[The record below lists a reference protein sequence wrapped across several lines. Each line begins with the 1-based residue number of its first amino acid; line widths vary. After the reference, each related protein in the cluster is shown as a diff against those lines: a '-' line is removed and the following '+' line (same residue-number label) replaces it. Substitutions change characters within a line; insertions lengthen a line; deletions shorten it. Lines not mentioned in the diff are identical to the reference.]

1 MSAKTVLILAPTLV
15 SVFLVQS
22 YFWVPTFDDQVR
34 GDPGRLTRY
43 IESSIGDASILN
55 PTLSADSAS
64 SGINGLVF
72 EGLID
77 RDMDLSFRGRLAES
91 WQIFEEVYLL
101 VDETQ
106 RFPDGTPVGAEALR
120 RRLEAAMAARHPS
133 LRLVERIEV
142 DPPTNVVEQVEEQP
156 ATKGEPA
163 KTAEVTLRRPPRLK
177 FVLKEVDQ
185 DFFTKLDR
193 LLGGYVGR
201 VRPAQWLDPGL
212 AARLKER
219 AAELLP
225 ATEHNPVIVFQLR
238 KGVRFHDGHAFD
250 SGDVRF
256 TYETIMDPRNL
267 SPRVPD
273 FEAVKSLQTPGPHTV
288 RVTYKRLFQPGFESW
303 GMGILPEHRLN
314 QDALKAE
321 ARALGR
327 DPGRFSV
334 RDSRFNRNPVGTG
347 PFRFVE
353 WKTDQYIRLA
363 RSDGYW
369 EGPPNFQEYLF
380 RIIPDPLTTE
390 LTFYAG
396 TTDEYAAQPHQVERL
411 RKDRRF
417 MQFSGLALGYT
428 YIGYNMRRTPFQDAR
443 VRRALGMAIN
453 TQEIISYVL
462 YGEAERITGPY
473 PKQADFYDQAV
484 QSLPYDPAGALRL
497 LEEAGYRKNGAGWL
511 EKDGKPL
518 AFTLITNSGNETRK
532 AVMAIAQNAWRRLGV
547 KVETLSL
554 EWAVFVNERV
564 NKMDFDALILG
575 WSMGLDADI
584 YQIFH
589 SSQMGPFQ
597 LNFVGYSNP
606 AADELMLRIRQEY
619 NQSRQVAMARE
630 LHRLIARDQPY
641 TFLFVGKWTAL
652 FDRKITRQ
660 VRGPDGTLQY
670 AAIVPTKLGS
680 PKFHFTQWIKVPQPV
695 DGPVHAAR

>member
-15 SVFLVQS
+15 SLFLAQS
-22 YFWVPTFDDQVR
+22 YFWVPSFSDQVR

-64 SGINGLVF
+64 SEIAGLVF
-72 EGLID
+72 DGLID
-77 RDMDLSFRGRLAES
+77 RDMDLSYRGRLAES
-91 WQIFEEVYLL
+91 WRIFEEAYLL

-106 RFPDGTPVGAEALR
+106 RLPDGGPVTAEALR
-120 RRLEAAMAARHPS
+120 RRLEAALAAGQPS
-133 LRLVERIEV
+133 LAAVERIEV
-142 DPPTNVVEQVEEQP
+142 EPGRELSERVEVKP
-156 ATKGEPA
+156 ADKGGPA
-163 KTAEVTLRRPPRLK
+163 KTVQLALRRPPRLK
-177 FVLKEVDQ
+177 FTLREVDQ
-185 DFFTKLDR
+185 DFFAKLDR
-193 LLGGYVGR
+193 LLDGYVGR
-201 VRPAQWLDPGL
+201 IRPTRWLNPGL
-212 AARLKER
+212 EPPLRER
-219 AAELLP
+219 ALELLA
-225 ATEHNPVIVFQLR
+225 ATEHNPVIMFQLR
-238 KGVRFHDGHAFD
+238 KGVRFHDGQEFD
-250 SGDVRF
+250 SRDVRF

-273 FEAVKSLQTPGPHTV
+273 FEPIKSVETPGRHTV

-303 GMGILPEHRLN
+303 GMGMLPEHRLN
-314 QDALKAE
+314 PEALRAE

-327 DPGRFSV
+327 DPDRFTA
-334 RDSRFNRNPVGTG
+334 RDSNFSRHPIGTG

-353 WKTDQYIRLA
+353 WRTDQYIRLA
-363 RSDGYW
+363 RYDGHW
-369 EGPPNFQEYLF
+369 DGPPNFREFLY

-411 RKDRRF
+411 RDDPRF

-428 YIGYNMRRTPFQDAR
+428 YIGYNMRRAPFQDER
-443 VRRALGMAIN
+443 VRTALAMAIN

-462 YGEAERITGPY
+462 YGQAEPITGPF
-473 PKQADFYDQAV
+473 PKQTDFYDPTV
-484 QSLPYDPAGALRL
+484 RPLPHDPAGALRL
-497 LEEAGYRKNGAGWL
+497 LEEAGYRKNGEGWL

-518 AFTLITNSGNETRK
+518 AFTLITNSGNEIRK
-532 AVMAIAQNAWRRLGV
+532 AVMAIAQNAWRRLGI
-547 KVETLSL
+547 KVETLAL
-554 EWAVFVNERV
+554 EWAVFINERV
-564 NKMDFDALILG
+564 NKADFDALVLG

-597 LNFVGYSNP
+597 LNFVGYRNP
-606 AADELMLRIRQEY
+606 AADDLMVRIRQEY
-619 NQSRQVAMARE
+619 NRERQVAMARE
-630 LHRLIARDQPY
+630 LHRLIAKDQPY

-652 FDRKITRQ
+652 YDRKITRQ
-660 VRGPDGTLQY
+660 VRAPDGSLRY

-680 PKFHFTQWIKVPQPV
+680 PKFHFNQWIKVPQPV
-695 DGPVHAAR
+695 GGPVHAAR